1 MLEEKSQKLNR
12 EIRAILTRIAQ
23 GDKDV
28 QDSIFQTFQ
37 TLIEKIKIDKQNFQ
51 QSLNLCLD
59 LGEQS

>member
-28 QDSIFQTFQ
+28 QDSFFQTFQ

>member
-1 MLEEKSQKLNR
+1 MEEKSQKLNR